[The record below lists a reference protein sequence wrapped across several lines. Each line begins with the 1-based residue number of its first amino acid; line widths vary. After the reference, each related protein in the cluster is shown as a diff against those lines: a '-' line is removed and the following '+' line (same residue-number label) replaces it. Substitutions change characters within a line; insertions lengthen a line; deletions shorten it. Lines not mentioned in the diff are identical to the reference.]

1 MSTTYSISKSILVID
16 EQQMFV
22 TYGIVAKD
30 SDGNKISEFS
40 DVSVNKSFTE
50 RVVGLLND
58 YEVEPCHFFEVVL
71 DELNR

>member
-1 MSTTYSISKSILVID
+1 MNTTYSISKNVLVLD
-16 EQQMFV
+16 KQQIFV

-40 DVSVNKSFTE
+40 DVSLNKNFTE
-50 RVVGLLND
+50 NVVSLLND
-58 YEVEPCHFFEVVL
+58 CEVEPCHFFEVVL